1 MKFYTE
7 QVFYFSS
14 YAELQMNVEK
24 LKLGDDAV
32 RWLWYELMSPGKH
45 KVEVLTFC
53 ESWTIWKRQQTCLD
67 IVLSLLIPHSVVFM
81 IIFCYL

>member
-32 RWLWYELMSPGKH
+32 RWL
-45 KVEVLTFC
+45 
-53 ESWTIWKRQQTCLD
+53 
-67 IVLSLLIPHSVVFM
+67 
-81 IIFCYL
+81 